1 MSVLEY
7 KCPACGGMLL
17 FDSALQKM
25 KCPYCDSEFDLKDL
39 GESESENPDVFRME
53 KAELQPEESAGMV
66 VYSCPS
72 CGGEIVGDSTTAATF
87 CLFCGNTAIIP
98 HQLKDML
105 RPDLVIPFKISKKD
119 AQDALKA
126 FYKGKKL
133 LPSVFQQQN
142 RIESIRGI
150 YVPYWLFDCET
161 HASIQYK
168 ATRVRTWSDNDYN
181 YTKTDYYRLFREG
194 GAKFERLP
202 ADASTKMDDAYM
214 ESIEPYNY
222 KDATDFN
229 MAYLSGYFAD
239 KYDVDS
245 DTAKQRADQRIRSS
259 IISLFQGTTSGY
271 STCTPESTNLRFSH
285 GKLRYALLPVWML
298 NTKYNGMVYSFAMN
312 GQTGKFTGILPVSW
326 SKFFMWFFGIFIG
339 VGAIGSLIASLF

>member
-7 KCPACGGMLL
+7 KCPACGGTLL

-39 GESESENPDVFRME
+39 GESESGNPDIFRME
-53 KAELQPEESAGMV
+53 KAELKPEENAGMV

-98 HQLKDML
+98 QQLKDML
-105 RPDLVIPFKISKKD
+105 RPDLVIPFKISKKE
-119 AQDALKA
+119 AENALKA

-150 YVPYWLFDCET
+150 YVPFWLFDCET
-161 HASIQYK
+161 QASIQYK

-181 YTKTDYYRLFREG
+181 YTKTDYYHLFREG

-214 ESIEPYNY
+214 ESLEPYNY

-259 IISLFQGTTSGY
+259 IMNLFQGTVSGY
-271 STCTPESTNLRFSH
+271 STCMPESTNLRFSH

-298 NTKYNGMVYSFAMN
+298 NTKYNGTIYSFAMN

-326 SKFFMWFFGIFIG
+326 GKFFMWFFGIFIG
-339 VGAIGSLIASLF
+339 VGAIGSIIASLF